1 MKLAW
6 YLAGILLCANI
17 ALCGR
22 INHLDGKLTA
32 EKTEHEATRQ
42 ERDNF
47 RAQFDQEQLKAE
59 ALGDN
64 ARACL
69 AREALA
75 RTNARDRAKIMEMVK
90 PRARTEN
97 ENVVDDATRSA
108 VIERLNRG
116 LRF

>member
-1 MKLAW
+1 MAW

-17 ALCGR
+17 VLCGR
-22 INHLDGKLTA
+22 INHLEGNLAA
-32 EKTEHEATRQ
+32 EKTEHEAARQ
-42 ERDNF
+42 ERDRF
-47 RAQFDQEQLKAE
+47 RAQFEQEHLKAQ

-75 RTNARDRAKIMEMVK
+75 QTNARDRAEIMEMAK
-90 PRARTEN
+90 PRARTED